1 MVEFGAKPRK
11 RGLFIEWQNNYPYMI
26 IGSGLVVRARM
37 TRENRSLEIVSKSLV
52 HIRELDRCLI
62 KIFL

>member
-1 MVEFGAKPRK
+1 
-11 RGLFIEWQNNYPYMI
+11 MI

-52 HIRELDRCLI
+52 HIRELDRSLI